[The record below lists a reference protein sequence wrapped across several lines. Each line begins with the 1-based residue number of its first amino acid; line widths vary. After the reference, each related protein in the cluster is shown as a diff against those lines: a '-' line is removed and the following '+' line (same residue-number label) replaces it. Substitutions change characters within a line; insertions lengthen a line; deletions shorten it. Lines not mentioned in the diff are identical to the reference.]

1 VLSVGA
7 ILNAAFELYR
17 RHVRGLW
24 AIAAIIVIPA
34 QTLAWVMVRVSLSH
48 NARASNGTI
57 YATSSAAV
65 PTVAIL
71 LLGLLS
77 AILAIAA
84 LSRLLGEAYAGHE
97 TSWQDSLG
105 YASTQLLPL
114 VALAATAVILL
125 ALAYTMFVLPGIF
138 LTVAWS
144 ASVPVLMF
152 ERAGPLHALSR
163 SWELIRGHWWPV
175 FGALFVALG
184 IVVGVSFLVDGL
196 LGAAASSS
204 SVDAVLTLAGISRA
218 LAAIITYPLLA
229 AISVVIYVGLRAVK
243 EGTTA
248 AV

>member
-1 VLSVGA
+1 MPSSAHGTSRLA
-7 ILNAAFELYR
+7 Y
-17 RHVRGLW
+17 
-24 AIAAIIVIPA
+24 PA
-34 QTLAWVMVRVSLSH
+34 TLAM
-48 NARASNGTI
+48 
-57 YATSSAAV
+57 
-65 PTVAIL
+65 
-71 LLGLLS
+71 
-77 AILAIAA
+77 
-84 LSRLLGEAYAGHE
+84 
-97 TSWQDSLG
+97 
-105 YASTQLLPL
+105 
-114 VALAATAVILL
+114 L
-125 ALAYTMFVLPGIF
+125 ALALLFP
-138 LTVAWS
+138 VALM
-144 ASVPVLMF
+144 VFNPTLMF